1 MRTFIAIN
9 IPSSLG
15 LQDLYHDLCLNL
27 KGIDIK
33 YSEINNL
40 HITLAFL
47 GETKPEQIEM
57 IGSGLEV
64 ITIESNA
71 IELDLYGLG
80 VFKNFHNP
88 QVLWVGIKTND
99 ALRQLWVLVNQVIE
113 QHGFKPDERGFSPHL
128 TIGRIKKTFP
138 GHNLVQFIKKYENVS
153 LGHLLIKDFVFYQSI
168 LKPEGPIYKPIQQF
182 SINK

>member
-9 IPSSLG
+9 IPSSPDLH
-15 LQDLYHDLCLNL
+15 DLYHDLCLNL

-33 YSEINNL
+33 YPEINNL

-47 GETKPEQIEM
+47 GETSSEQIKM
-57 IGSGLEV
+57 IGSGLET
-64 ITIESNA
+64 ITIESGA
-71 IELDLYGLG
+71 IELDLHGLG
-80 VFKNFHNP
+80 VFKNVHNP

-99 ALRQLWVLVNQVIE
+99 ALKQLWVLVNQVIE

-128 TIGRIKKTFP
+128 TVGRIKKTYP
-138 GHNLVQFIKKYENVS
+138 SHNLLQFIRKYENAS
-153 LGHLLIKDFVFYQSI
+153 LGHLLIKEFVFYQSI
-168 LKPEGPIYKPIQQF
+168 LKQEGPIYKPIRQF